1 MKRFA
6 GFLLSVFATLA
17 LSACATTIVDTA
29 PTTTLVA
36 PTTIVPSGTAEEL
49 FPLLQRTIAEM
60 SKAISDSNSTVAKTK
75 LAEIREIWN
84 VLQPQIS
91 ERGDQFVQD
100 LQRIID
106 LAASSVERNRPADAD
121 KALRFLTLVI
131 ETLQ

>member
-6 GFLLSVFATLA
+6 GLSFSVMATLA
-17 LSACATTIVDTA
+17 LSACATTIIDTA

-36 PTTIVPSGTAEEL
+36 PTTVVPSGTAEEL

-60 SKAISDSNSTVAKTK
+60 SKAISDNNGGVAKTK
-75 LAEIREIWN
+75 LAEVREIWK
-84 VLQPQIS
+84 VLQPQIT

-106 LAASSVERNRPADAD
+106 LALSSVERNRPADAD

-131 ETLQ
+131 ETL

>member
-6 GFLLSVFATLA
+6 GLSLSVIATLA
-17 LSACATTIVDTA
+17 LSACATTIIDTA
-29 PTTTLVA
+29 PTTTLVV
-36 PTTIVPSGTAEEL
+36 PTTVVPSGTAEEL

-60 SKAISDSNSTVAKTK
+60 SKAISDNNSGIAKTK
-75 LAEIREIWN
+75 LAEVREIWK
-84 VLQPQIS
+84 VLQPQIA

-106 LAASSVERNRPADAD
+106 LALSSVERSRPADAD

-131 ETLQ
+131 ETL

>member
-6 GFLLSVFATLA
+6 GLSLSVMATLA
-17 LSACATTIVDTA
+17 LSACATTIIDTA

-36 PTTIVPSGTAEEL
+36 PTTVVPSGTAEEL
-49 FPLLQRTIAEM
+49 FPLLQRTIAEL
-60 SKAISDSNSTVAKTK
+60 SKAISDSNSGVAKTK
-75 LAEIREIWN
+75 LAEVREIWK
-84 VLQPQIS
+84 VLQPQIT

-106 LAASSVERNRPADAD
+106 LALSSVERNRPADAD

-131 ETLQ
+131 ETL

>member
-6 GFLLSVFATLA
+6 GLSLSVMATLA
-17 LSACATTIVDTA
+17 LSACATTIIDTA

-36 PTTIVPSGTAEEL
+36 PTTVVPSGTAEEL

-60 SKAISDSNSTVAKTK
+60 SKAISDNNGGVAKTK
-75 LAEIREIWN
+75 LAEVREIWK
-84 VLQPQIS
+84 VLQPQIT

-106 LAASSVERNRPADAD
+106 LALSSVERNRPADAD

-131 ETLQ
+131 ETL

>member
-6 GFLLSVFATLA
+6 GLSLSVMATLA
-17 LSACATTIVDTA
+17 LSACATTIIDTA

-36 PTTIVPSGTAEEL
+36 PTTVVPSGTVEEL

-60 SKAISDSNSTVAKTK
+60 SKAISDSNGGVAKTK
-75 LAEIREIWN
+75 LAEVREIWK
-84 VLQPQIS
+84 VLQPQIT

-106 LAASSVERNRPADAD
+106 LALSSVERNRPADAD

-131 ETLQ
+131 ETL

>member
-1 MKRFA
+1 MKRLV
-6 GFLLSVFATLA
+6 GSSLLITGLLTLA
-17 LSACATTIVDTA
+17 GCATKIVDTA
-29 PTTTLVA
+29 PTSTLVA

-60 SKAISDSNSTVAKTK
+60 SKAISDSNSGVAKTK

>member
-6 GFLLSVFATLA
+6 GFSLSVFATLA

>member
-6 GFLLSVFATLA
+6 GLSFSVMATLA
-17 LSACATTIVDTA
+17 LSACATTIIDTA

-36 PTTIVPSGTAEEL
+36 PTTVVPSGTAEEL

-60 SKAISDSNSTVAKTK
+60 SKAISDSNGGVAKTK
-75 LAEIREIWN
+75 LAEVREIWK
-84 VLQPQIS
+84 VLQPQIT

-106 LAASSVERNRPADAD
+106 LALSSVEHNRPADAD
-121 KALRFLTLVI
+121 KALRFLSLVI
-131 ETLQ
+131 ETL

>member
-6 GFLLSVFATLA
+6 GLSLSVIATLA
-17 LSACATTIVDTA
+17 LSACATTIIDTA

-36 PTTIVPSGTAEEL
+36 PTTVVPSGTAEEL

-60 SKAISDSNSTVAKTK
+60 SKAISDSNGGVAKTK
-75 LAEIREIWN
+75 LAEIREIWK
-84 VLQPQIS
+84 VLQPQITD
-91 ERGDQFVQD
+91 RGDQFVQD

-106 LAASSVERNRPADAD
+106 LALSSVERNRPADAD

-131 ETLQ
+131 ETL

>member
-6 GFLLSVFATLA
+6 GLSLSVMATLA
-17 LSACATTIVDTA
+17 LSACATTIIDTA

-36 PTTIVPSGTAEEL
+36 PTTVVPSGTAEEL

-60 SKAISDSNSTVAKTK
+60 SKAISDSNGGVAKTK
-75 LAEIREIWN
+75 LAEVREIWK
-84 VLQPQIS
+84 VLQPQIT

-100 LQRIID
+100 LQRIIH

-121 KALRFLTLVI
+121 KALRFLSLVI
-131 ETLQ
+131 ETL

>member
-6 GFLLSVFATLA
+6 GLSLSVIATLA
-17 LSACATTIVDTA
+17 LSACATTIIDTA

-36 PTTIVPSGTAEEL
+36 PTTVVPSGTAEEL

-60 SKAISDSNSTVAKTK
+60 SKAISDSNGGVAKTK
-75 LAEIREIWN
+75 LAEIREIWK
-84 VLQPQIS
+84 VLQPQIT

-106 LAASSVERNRPADAD
+106 LALSSVERNRPADAD
-121 KALRFLTLVI
+121 KALRFLSLVI
-131 ETLQ
+131 ETL

>member
-6 GFLLSVFATLA
+6 GLSLSVIATLA
-17 LSACATTIVDTA
+17 LSACATTIIDTA

-36 PTTIVPSGTAEEL
+36 PTTVVPSGTAEEL

-60 SKAISDSNSTVAKTK
+60 SKAISDSNGGVAKTK
-75 LAEIREIWN
+75 LAEIREIWK
-84 VLQPQIS
+84 VLQPQIT

-106 LAASSVERNRPADAD
+106 LALSSVERNRPADAD

-131 ETLQ
+131 ETL

>member
-6 GFLLSVFATLA
+6 GFSLTLIASLA
-17 LSACATTIVDTA
+17 LSSCATTIIDTA

-36 PTTIVPSGTAEEL
+36 PTTVVPSGTAQEL
-49 FPLLQRTIAEM
+49 FPLLQKTIAEL
-60 SKAISDSNSTVAKTK
+60 SKAISDSNSGVAKTK
-75 LAEIREIWN
+75 LAEIREIWK
-84 VLQPQIS
+84 VLQPQIT

-121 KALRFLTLVI
+121 KALRFLSLVI
-131 ETLQ
+131 ETL

>member
-1 MKRFA
+1 MRFA
-6 GFLLSVFATLA
+6 GLSLSVMATLA
-17 LSACATTIVDTA
+17 LSACATTIIDTA

-36 PTTIVPSGTAEEL
+36 PTTVVPSGTAEEL

-60 SKAISDSNSTVAKTK
+60 SKAISDSNGGFAKTK
-75 LAEIREIWN
+75 LAEVREIWK
-84 VLQPQIS
+84 VLQPQIT

-106 LAASSVERNRPADAD
+106 LALSSVERNRPADAD

-131 ETLQ
+131 ETL